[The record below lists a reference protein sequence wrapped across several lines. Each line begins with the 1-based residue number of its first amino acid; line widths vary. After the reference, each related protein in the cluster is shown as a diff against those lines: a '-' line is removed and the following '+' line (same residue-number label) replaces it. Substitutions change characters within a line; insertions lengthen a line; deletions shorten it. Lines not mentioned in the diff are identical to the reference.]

1 MANAEGQKIE
11 VKTEG
16 LSENGLLGDFKAS
29 KSNAPATVAD
39 VERIVDQ
46 VRQSF
51 EKFTQQ
57 QLTYAQKTAA
67 DASKSASATTGE
79 QASETSAASPTAASG
94 GGASTTS
101 GDGASGTS
109 GKASDSAGGSKD
121 GEGSGDA
128 GGITGK
134 FNKAVSWMKD
144 KVTGIIP
151 KDFKGKM
158 TKGLGTFTS
167 LFSSKA
173 LVIGTLT
180 VVVLAALKSALS
192 NPVMLLVLVM
202 VGTYLYKMFL
212 ASHVNKF
219 LDMFKK
225 FKAAWDK
232 MGDFDFFQFILT
244 LRTIYENLIKP
255 LAGFIVSVKSNLEK
269 IRKGIARAKETL
281 ADFWENLKAQWKRMW
296 DGGIVGALEE
306 TWKTMKEI
314 ATTMWNGAVA
324 SAKELGKWIGDFFR
338 DNWDDIVMTLRKGL
352 AGLPVVGKFFGTE
365 ASINADRIAELD
377 ESGKKIED
385 ERKEL
390 VKALGKAKG
399 DDEKK
404 EIQGKLDE
412 NEADRRR
419 FVERAKRFKLTDVE
433 LEEARNELAK
443 GGRKMYGAYSEA
455 IGNRGSF
462 DTRSAAQKDS
472 NFDFGASGGG
482 KVSAAVGEGG
492 VKTFTLTAAQGD
504 EMEKRIRKVFGKN
517 LERMKASTEKK
528 GVSFDEKAAIKSLEE
543 KLLAGLDRLS
553 DRTEDLSKRQ
563 LSDDDLKR
571 AMSLAAR
578 SGGSRAAAT
587 TVVVQNPEPTPP
599 RSTPGR

>member
-67 DASKSASATTGE
+67 DASKSASATAGE
-79 QASETSAASPTAASG
+79 QHSEASSASPAATAGGGAPATPGDGGSATSAA
-94 GGASTTS
+94 GA
-101 GDGASGTS
+101 
-109 GKASDSAGGSKD
+109 DSAGGKKSE
-121 GEGSGDA
+121 GGSGDA
-128 GGITGK
+128 GGIAGK

-314 ATTMWNGAVA
+314 ATTMWNGAVS

-390 VKALGKAKG
+390 VKALGKAKS
-399 DDEKK
+399 DDDKK

-492 VKTFTLTAAQGD
+492 SKTFTLTAAQGD

-517 LERMKASTEKK
+517 LERMKASAEKK
-528 GVSFDEKAAIKSLEE
+528 GGSFDEKAAIKSLEE

-563 LSDDDLKR
+563 LSDEDLKR

-578 SGGSRAAAT
+578 AGGGKAAAT